1 MNKGGKT
8 VRIRATEPQSQFLNL
23 DCKHPAFVGGY
34 GSGKTHTMIERA
46 ILDALISPDALVV
59 FYEPNYDLIRRLVAP
74 RLLARLY
81 ELGIPYDYNKTEN
94 FVDTHGG
101 QMGNF
106 IMRSLD
112 NPERIVGY
120 ESFRAHVDEIDV
132 LPTEH
137 ARQAW
142 QKIAGRNRQKIYDAD
157 GVKHGNRVSAY
168 STPEGYKFMYDRWVK
183 NKTPGDGYEMVQAA
197 SESNIFLDREYIRSL
212 EAMYPANL
220 VAAYLK
226 GEFVNLSKGTVYHE
240 FERAEASTNLELMPA
255 EVLHIGMDFNVTNMS
270 AIVLVNRDD
279 GFHAVSEITK
289 GADTPDMIAKIKA
302 RYPTNKIVIY
312 PDASGKNRSSANA
325 STSDLTLLRD
335 AGFTVKVD
343 KSNPKIED
351 RVLSVNAA
359 FKDKKL
365 WIHPYNCPEM
375 VGCLEQQA
383 YDDKGK
389 PDKSSGHDHL
399 NDALGYFV
407 WQTMPI
413 RKKALNLGFK
423 FFKFS

>member
-1 MNKGGKT
+1 
-8 VRIRATEPQSQFLNL
+8 
-23 DCKHPAFVGGY
+23 
-34 GSGKTHTMIERA
+34 MIERA

-74 RLLARLY
+74 RLLARLA
-81 ELGIPYDYNKTEN
+81 ELGIEYDYNKTEN
-94 FVDTHGG
+94 YVETKGG

-106 IMRSLD
+106 ILRSLD

-142 QKIAGRNRQKIYDAD
+142 QKIAGRNRQKIYDAE

-183 NKTPGDGYEMVQAA
+183 NKKPGDGYEMVQAA
-197 SESNIFLDREYIRSL
+197 SESNIFLDRDYITSL
-212 EAMYPANL
+212 EAMYPPNL

-240 FERAEASTNLELMPA
+240 FDRTLCNSTSEVLPFER
-255 EVLHIGMDFNVTNMS
+255 LHIGMDFNVTNMS
-270 AIVLVNRDD
+270 AIIIVERREGGDLHRTW
-279 GFHAVSEITK
+279 HAVAEITK
-289 GADTPDMIAKIKA
+289 GMDTPDMIDKI
-302 RYPTNKIVIY
+302 RRLYPENPITVY
-312 PDASGKNRSSANA
+312 PDASGKRRNSTNA
-325 STSDLTLLRD
+325 STSDLSLLRQ
-335 AGFTVKVD
+335 AGFTVVAD
-343 KSNPKIED
+343 KKNPDVAD

-359 FKDKKL
+359 FKRKEL
-365 WIHPYNCPEM
+365 LVNPYNCPEM
-375 VGCLEQQA
+375 TACLEQQA
-383 YDDKGK
+383 YTDKGE
-389 PDKSSGHDHL
+389 PDKSSGHDHM

-407 WQTMPI
+407 WQIMPI
-413 RKKALNLGFK
+413 KKKLLDLNFK
-423 FFKFS
+423 FFNLNK